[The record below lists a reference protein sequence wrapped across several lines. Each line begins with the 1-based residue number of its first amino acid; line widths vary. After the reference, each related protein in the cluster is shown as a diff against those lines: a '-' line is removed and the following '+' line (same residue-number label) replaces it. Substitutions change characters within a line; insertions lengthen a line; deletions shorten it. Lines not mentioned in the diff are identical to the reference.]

1 MEGFIITLAQIWTEG
16 KHETFYKKERDQC
29 ALNLG
34 YEYFKV
40 EEHISSPSFSV
51 QFSLSIFRSQS
62 CGTSNLYYCSR
73 KEKLGTGTTSWWWWC
88 WEGREQGG
96 DFCSFCPMGK
106 QTLLPLCNLQEHRG
120 LAKYAFRE
128 ITFSFTPLGKH
139 L

>member
-62 CGTSNLYYCSR
+62 CGTSNLLLLLQKR
-73 KEKLGTGTTSWWWWC
+73 ETGNWHHLMVVMVLG
-88 WEGREQGG
+88 R
-96 DFCSFCPMGK
+96 
-106 QTLLPLCNLQEHRG
+106 
-120 LAKYAFRE
+120 
-128 ITFSFTPLGKH
+128 
-139 L
+139 